1 MAFAQICGVETVD
14 ELITDRAA
22 DPRILAGLTKAGVK
36 VTTV

>member
-1 MAFAQICGVETVD
+1 VAFAQICGVGTVD

-22 DPRILAGLTKAGVK
+22 DPQILAGLTKAGVK